1 VLFKIGA
8 ILCCIGIV
16 FTEHLMLNLYQ
27 LQLNLNLACWMSIA
41 KFPILKDT
49 DIDADTFAHNEF
61 PPNNAKVHYTL
72 MECVGL
78 RYSNGIILQMKAT
91 G

>member
-1 VLFKIGA
+1 
-8 ILCCIGIV
+8 
-16 FTEHLMLNLYQ
+16 
-27 LQLNLNLACWMSIA
+27 MSIA

-72 MECVGL
+72 MECVRL